1 MNLGMIVNGHKVHV
15 EIDDNERLIDVLRNR
30 LHLTGTKMG
39 CQIGECGACTV
50 IIEGQAVNS
59 CLVLAASAM
68 GKSITTIEGLE
79 TEDGLH
85 PIQKALVKHHAFQ
98 CGFCTPGFIMSA
110 KAFLDSHPTP
120 TPEEIKMALSGNL
133 CRCTGYKQ
141 IEEAVLDAAKERLN
155 SSEK

>member
-1 MNLGMIVNGHKVHV
+1 MNLGMIVNGRELHV
-15 EIDDNERLIDVLRNR
+15 EIEENERLIDVLRKR

-59 CLVLAASAM
+59 CLVLAASVM

-110 KAFLDSHPTP
+110 KALLDSHPNP
-120 TPEEIKMALSGNL
+120 TSDEIKRALSGNL

-141 IEEAVLDAAKERLN
+141 IEEAVSEASRERLN
-155 SSEK
+155 PSEK